1 MGRKKAK
8 LPNGRP
14 PHQAT
19 DLSRELVKVMVAAG
33 LTQVEIAK
41 KIGISEN
48 TLAKHYRT
56 ELDVG
61 WIEAIHDATTAVLSE
76 IRSKDSDKRLD
87 AAKFFL
93 TRRGRGLWSEQ
104 KQMEITG
111 ANGGAIQIAP
121 ININALD
128 YDERDALESM
138 LANVLALPSSEM
150 IDVSPVETDDDA

>member
-1 MGRKKAK
+1 MPTVRSSGFSLLHRACAIGQREWKGQ
-8 LPNGRP
+8 PDGGSS
-14 PHQAT
+14 
-19 DLSRELVKVMVAAG
+19 DLVTVFEGVGKVQSGEM
-33 LTQVEIAK
+33 
-41 KIGISEN
+41 
-48 TLAKHYRT
+48 T
-56 ELDVG
+56 E
-61 WIEAIHDATTAVLSE
+61 A
-76 IRSKDSDKRLD
+76 
-87 AAKFFL
+87 
-93 TRRGRGLWSEQ
+93 EQ

>member
-8 LPNGRP
+8 KAAGRP
-14 PHQAT
+14 AHEAT

-41 KIGISEN
+41 KMGIAEN
-48 TLAKHYRT
+48 TLIKHYRT

-61 WIEAIHDATTAVLSE
+61 WVEAISDAATAVLSE
-76 IRSKDSDKRLD
+76 IRSKDSEKRLD

-121 ININALD
+121 VNINALD

-138 LANVLALPSSEM
+138 LANVLALPSPEM
-150 IDVSPVETDDDA
+150 IDAEPEEPDDA